1 MALAQGDLPR
11 TLPKASAAA
20 GTRLLWIAAIAALL
34 VLACL
39 VPFVVSS
46 YRLLQLTSVVVYS
59 IALLGLNM
67 LTGYNGQISLGHGA
81 FFAIG
86 AYTTAI
92 LLERTGIPYWAT
104 IPIAG
109 AICLVVGF
117 LFGLPALRLEGHYLA
132 LSTFALAVATPQLL
146 KFRLLEHWTGGV
158 QGTYVSGFKAPF
170 GLPLAWDQWLYLMSL
185 AFAVVLFVLARNLL
199 RGNTGTAIIA
209 IRDHPVAAASMG
221 INIAL
226 YKSLT
231 FGVSAMYTG
240 IAGALGA
247 LVAQFVSPDSFSIF
261 LSLGFLVGSVI
272 GGVASISGAVFGA
285 FFIEFIPNFA
295 DQISKAA
302 TWAVYGSF
310 LIAFMYLM
318 PTGVAGFL
326 AQIWKRLRL
335 LRVTG

>member
-20 GTRLLWIAAIAALL
+20 GARLLWIAAIAALL

-146 KFRLLEHWTGGV
+146 KFRLLEQWTGGV